1 MEYNKGDGF
10 PKDPKHSHCKK
21 ADGLP
26 LIGVFFIGLGLVF
39 LLDRLNIIPHEWR
52 NIIISWQALLIFIG
66 FINIFRNHARFPGI
80 ILILIG
86 TAFILPNIVNIPF
99 TASQLVWPVV
109 LIVVGIAILFKAKNI
124 KPQLVFNPNQ
134 KSNNFSEKIDEVAIF
149 GGGKRIITTQNLKGG
164 NITAIFGG
172 LEIDLSDAEIQ
183 DDVIVLEIAA
193 IFGGATLIVKPEW
206 DVQIQVASILGG
218 FSDKRKV
225 YKNEKKEC
233 AKKLIIKGAA
243 IFGGGEVKSF

>member
-1 MEYNKGDGF
+1 MEYNKEDHF
-10 PKDPKHSHCKK
+10 RKHRQCKK
-21 ADGLP
+21 TEGLP

-52 NIIISWQALLIFIG
+52 NLIISWQALLIFIG
-66 FINIFRNHARFPGI
+66 FINVFRNHARFPGI

-86 TAFILPNIVNIPF
+86 TAFILPDIVHIPF
-99 TASQLVWPVV
+99 SATQLIWPVV
-109 LIVVGIAILFKAKNI
+109 LIVVGLAILFKARNI
-124 KPQLVFNPNQ
+124 KPPLVFNSNQ
-134 KSNNFSEKIDEVAIF
+134 DSNSISEKIDEVAIF
-149 GGGKRIITTQNLKGG
+149 GGGKRIITTHNLKGG

-183 DDVIVLEIAA
+183 DEVIVLEVAA

-225 YKNEKKEC
+225 YKNENKEG
-233 AKKLIIKGAA
+233 AKRLIIKGAA